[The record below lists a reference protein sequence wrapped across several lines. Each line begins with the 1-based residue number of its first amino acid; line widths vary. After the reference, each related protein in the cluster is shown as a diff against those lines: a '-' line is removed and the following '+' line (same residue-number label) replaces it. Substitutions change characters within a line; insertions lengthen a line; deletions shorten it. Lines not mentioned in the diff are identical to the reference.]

1 MIKITSSIFSL
12 LAGLQVS
19 RAFDYNITA
28 TGGLSLFDIKSGIDE
43 VLALF
48 TNEVVTVSVIDIK
61 WGPRD
66 ISVNSSSDVTYMTY
80 VDENLAAVGSVDLS
94 DVGRALPT
102 SVSAGNIK
110 VSSGG
115 RHTIKVILTV
125 DSDKIETEFT
135 YQAFKSGASL
145 IPLIVVLI
153 LALTT
158 RQVEI
163 SLGLSIAVGA
173 CMVTGSIIDGF
184 KSTLDTYMLGALADI
199 NHGYVYLFSLFLSGM
214 VAMLEKSGGL
224 NGFTK
229 DISKF
234 AHNPW
239 TGQMAAYLSGC
250 FIFFDDYASAL
261 LVGQSMAPLLDILHT
276 SREKLAFIVDATS
289 APVASLTPISSWV
302 GFEVGLIQTE
312 INRIIKLEGT
322 DQLSIQT
329 SGLAVFLQ
337 SIRYRY
343 YPIFMMILIPT
354 LITLKRDFGPM
365 LIAERKTQVYKRM
378 DGGNGHGRTAEVG
391 VHSNSPEKDTPLKSW
406 NMFIPVFL
414 LVFLIIW
421 MLTTTGDDG
430 SGDQS
435 FIEKLQ
441 ASDSYSSLLWGTMG
455 AALCSYAFYM
465 IQFKKDGEVVLP
477 TPTVVWIY
485 LNKVFR
491 GRIHNELNEELAV
504 PLMTTYEAMEAFLFG
519 MGRIF
524 PALIVLTLAWASGAI
539 MTAVG
544 TDRLFSSW
552 IVDSGL
558 PPEFL
563 PTMSFVISL
572 FMAMAT
578 GTSWGT
584 MSIVFPLLLVPTWI
598 ASKGDA
604 LIFYATVAGVLSGS
618 VAGDHASPISDTTV
632 LSALSTNCDLLRH
645 VVTQTPYSVFC
656 VIISVLIG
664 TLPVGYD
671 IWPNFV
677 SILLG
682 IVLILIF
689 AILVCKPIIAKNGK
703 FDIFVELYIYS
714 KGESCELHVLRNDTM
729 AAWEFENNNGPAVFS
744 KTSMGKYE
752 GGKVLSNEDDDME
765 VSAILI
771 GKSPEEGPD
780 DFKFGDNDEGMSSFE
795 KVYNEVVPV
804 KV

>member
-1 MIKITSSIFSL
+1 MIKITSLIIP
-12 LAGLQVS
+12 LAGLQAS

-28 TGGLSLFDIKSGIDE
+28 TGGLSLFDVKSGIDE
-43 VLALF
+43 VLTLF
-48 TNEVVTVSVIDIK
+48 TNEVVTVSVIDIE
-61 WGPRD
+61 WGPRTFPA
-66 ISVNSSSDVTYMTY
+66 NSSNNASYMTY
-80 VDENLAAVGSVDLS
+80 IDGKLAVVGSVDLS
-94 DVGRALPT
+94 DVGRELPT
-102 SVSAGNIK
+102 SVSAGDIK

-115 RHTIKVILTV
+115 SHTIKVVLAI
-125 DSDKIETEFT
+125 DSDEIETEFT
-135 YQAFKSGASL
+135 YQAFKPGASL
-145 IPLIVVLI
+145 VPLIVVLV

-163 SLGLSIAVGA
+163 SLGLAIAVGA

-184 KSTLDTYMLGALADI
+184 KSTLDTYVLGALSDI

-214 VAMLEKSGGL
+214 VAMLERSGGL

-234 AHNPW
+234 AHSPW

-250 FIFFDDYASAL
+250 FIFFDDYASSL
-261 LVGQSMAPLLDILHT
+261 LVGQSMAPLVDILHT

-312 INRIIKLEGT
+312 IDRIIKLEGT
-322 DQLSIQT
+322 DQLSIQS

-354 LITLKRDFGPM
+354 LIALKRDFGPM

-378 DGGNGHGRTAEVG
+378 DGGDGHGRAAGVG
-391 VHSNSPEKDTPLKSW
+391 IDSNSPEKDTPLKSW

-414 LVFLIIW
+414 LIFLIIW

-441 ASDSYSSLLWGTMG
+441 SADSYSSLLWGTMG

-465 IQFKKDGEVVLP
+465 IQFKKDGEIVFP
-477 TPTVVWIY
+477 TPMVVWIY

-491 GRIHNELNEELAV
+491 CRSHSELNDEPAV
-504 PLMTTYEAMEAFLFG
+504 PLMTMYEAMEAFLFG

-584 MSIVFPLLLVPTWI
+584 MSIVFPLLLVPTWV

-632 LSALSTNCDLLRH
+632 LSALSTNCDLLKH

-671 IWPNFV
+671 VWPNFV
-677 SILLG
+677 CILFG
-682 IVLILIF
+682 VALIILF
-689 AILVCKPIIAKNGK
+689 ALLVCKPIIAKNGK

-714 KGESCELHVLRNDTM
+714 KGESCELNILRNDTI
-729 AAWEFENNNGPAVFS
+729 AAWEYENNNGPAVLS
-744 KTSMGKYE
+744 KASAGNYDA
-752 GGKVLSNEDDDME
+752 GKVLSHDDDME
-765 VSAILI
+765 VSATLI

-780 DFKFGDNDEGMSSFE
+780 DFQFGDNDGGMSSFE
-795 KVYNEVVPV
+795 KVYNEVESV
-804 KV
+804 K